1 LKYGLRRDI
10 GGFKPKMPAPPR
22 LLGLMGNKKE
32 HAIMAGSHGV
42 FNCAHSNFLS
52 A

>member
-1 LKYGLRRDI
+1 
-10 GGFKPKMPAPPR
+10 MSASPR
-22 LLGLMGNKKE
+22 LLDLMGDKKE